1 MSRTAKLK
9 SLKSLIILGTFLCIA
24 ALSAHAERGD
34 LNLNGMPFELADAQL
49 FEDYFDQGL
58 GVFTI
63 DLEAQIAASDI
74 NQDDLVLSIADYVMM
89 LRIIFHGIESSPAD
103 SIIGMLYISVTD
115 STITGYSYFEQPIQQ
130 VTITLHMPDLISYE
144 ISLLPQYDNM
154 VVSTFESQTLE
165 KLIITINGDASHHF
179 PNYFT
184 RFLNMTYDGSSASL
198 DDYSAVGFGGEVLD
212 TQPDSAIVYGDINHN
227 GVGFDLG
234 DMLWFTNYNCWGMSA
249 IGDYNL
255 ALQIKSSD
263 VNQDGA
269 PLTIADY
276 KYFNSIYNGQIE
288 LGDPIG
294 PGFSGTMVIVENDE
308 SVMENNTGSIWA
320 YATFEENVGAVRISY
335 YAPGLITEHTGAS
348 SITGMHAGFPYLDG
362 DSLNIFVFS
371 YSTNFIPV
379 GPMAYVAIVFYDGPK
394 PQFVSAEACGVN
406 GEPVNLELAFS
417 PYRLGNFDRTGNI
430 DLLDIL
436 SLIGVLYNGEPNPG
450 DGIVEAGDFNCDC
463 ALNLID
469 ILSLINYVYSGSGQP
484 CKCGDWLEDC
494 YGR

>member
-1 MSRTAKLK
+1 MS
-9 SLKSLIILGTFLCIA
+9 
-24 ALSAHAERGD
+24 
-34 LNLNGMPFELADAQL
+34 
-49 FEDYFDQGL
+49 
-58 GVFTI
+58 VFTI
-63 DLEAQIAASDI
+63 DLGAQIAATDI

-89 LRIIFHGIESSPAD
+89 LRIIFHKIEAAPAD
-103 SIIGMLYISVTD
+103 SIIGMLYISITD
-115 STITGYSYFEQPIQQ
+115 STITGYSYFEEPIQQ
-130 VTITLHMPDLISYE
+130 VTITLHMPDLISYN
-144 ISLLPQYDNM
+144 ISLLPQYENM
-154 VVSTFESQTLE
+154 VVSTFESQILE

-184 RFLNMTYDGSSASL
+184 RFLNMTYDGSPASL
-198 DDYSAVGFGGEVLD
+198 DDYSAVGFGGEALD
-212 TQPDSAIVYGDINHN
+212 TQPDSTIIYGDINHN
-227 GVGFDLG
+227 GVAFDIG
-234 DMLWFTNYNCWGMSA
+234 DMMWFTNYYCRGMSA
-249 IGDYNL
+249 IGNHNL

-269 PLTIADY
+269 PLTINDY
-276 KYFNSIYNGQIE
+276 EYFNSVINNQIA

-294 PGFSGTMVIVENDE
+294 PGFSGTMVIIEDTM
-308 SVMENNTGSIWA
+308 SIMENNTGSFWA
-320 YATFEENVGAVRISY
+320 YATFEDNVGAIRISY
-335 YAPGLITEHTGAS
+335 YAPGLITEYTSATTGIS
-348 SITGMHAGFPYLDG
+348 GMLAGYPSEG
-362 DSLNIFVFS
+362 DSLNVFVFS
-371 YSTNFIPV
+371 YSTDFIPV
-379 GPMAYVAIVFYDGPK
+379 WPMAYVAVVFYDGPK
-394 PQFVSAEACGVN
+394 PQFVNAEACGIH
-406 GEPVNLELAFS
+406 GEPVNLELTFS